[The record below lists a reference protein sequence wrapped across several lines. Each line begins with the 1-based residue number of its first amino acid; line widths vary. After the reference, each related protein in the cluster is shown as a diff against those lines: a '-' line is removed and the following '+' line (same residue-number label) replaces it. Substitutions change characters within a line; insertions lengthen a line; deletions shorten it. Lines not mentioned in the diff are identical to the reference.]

1 MSNSGSGNQGIAA
14 TLPVVVLAE
23 FLGEGDERLA
33 RALMLSHLSAI
44 YIHSQLPRLSALCA
58 ATTAAMGAAAGMTWL
73 MDGHYDILAS
83 AISSMIGDVSGMIC
97 DGASNS
103 CAMKV
108 STSVSSAWKA
118 VLMALDETAVTGK
131 EGIVA
136 HDVEQSIANLCALAC
151 RAMQETDRQII
162 DIMAHKR

>member
-1 MSNSGSGNQGIAA
+1 MDGRYD
-14 TLPVVVLAE
+14 T
-23 FLGEGDERLA
+23 LA
-33 RALMLSHLSAI
+33 R
-44 YIHSQLPRLSALCA
+44 
-58 ATTAAMGAAAGMTWL
+58 
-73 MDGHYDILAS
+73 

-118 VLMALDETAVTGK
+118 VLMALDETAVTGN

-136 HDVEQSIANLCALAC
+136 HDVERSIANLCALASQ
-151 RAMQETDRQII
+151 AMQLTDRQII
-162 DIMAHKR
+162 NIMAHKV